1 LTQQQDRRHGVPENR
16 RQAVVEAAFR
26 CIAERGF
33 EGLRLRLVAA
43 DVGIDHSTLHHYFAT
58 KEDLVA
64 AVLDHV
70 TRRFWGTLPR
80 EGSAAQR
87 LRHHLLMLGRMIRQE
102 PALFTVLVEFDLRG
116 HRDPA
121 VRRVI
126 DQDEAG
132 WRDALAEVWRQG
144 LQERAW
150 VVDLEPATAVE
161 LVISMIKGVRLLPEQ
176 AESVLTQFDQ
186 TLTGRPADGLRHD

>member
-1 LTQQQDRRHGVPENR
+1 
-16 RQAVVEAAFR
+16 
-26 CIAERGF
+26 
-33 EGLRLRLVAA
+33 
-43 DVGIDHSTLHHYFAT
+43 
-58 KEDLVA
+58 
-64 AVLDHV
+64 
-70 TRRFWGTLPR
+70 
-80 EGSAAQR
+80 
-87 LRHHLLMLGRMIRQE
+87 MLGRMIRQE